1 MIPQPQ
7 PEPAGST
14 SRTYELHRRALTRRA
29 LTRLAGLEGCQV
41 SVALDDGSRIDD
53 CQLVSGGRHGVE
65 TLWLFINGADRFIPL
80 ERVVDIWE
88 ASCPAA

>member
-14 SRTYELHRRALTRRA
+14 SRTHELHRQA

-53 CQLVSGGRHGVE
+53 CQLVSGGRHGVD
-65 TLWLFINGADRFIPL
+65 TLWLFTNGTDRFVPL
-80 ERVVDIWE
+80 RRVVDVWE
-88 ASCPAA
+88 APCPVA